1 MKDFHHPN
9 VLTLIGICFNYDAM
23 PLVILPYMEHGDLL
37 TYIRNEHE
45 VSYKLGGGR
54 GNYYVISISISTLN
68 AIVVCITIRFE
79 IVFETSYLLI
89 DVHIH
94 VLDSVTVG

>member
-45 VSYKLGGGR
+45 VSYKFGGG
-54 GNYYVISISISTLN
+54 GQGQLLCDIHLYLYFKCNCSLHNYMI
-68 AIVVCITIRFE
+68 
-79 IVFETSYLLI
+79 
-89 DVHIH
+89 
-94 VLDSVTVG
+94 

>member
-45 VSYKLGGGR
+45 VSYEWGGG
-54 GNYYVISISISTLN
+54 GQGQLLCDINLYLYFKCNCSLHNYII
-68 AIVVCITIRFE
+68 
-79 IVFETSYLLI
+79 
-89 DVHIH
+89 
-94 VLDSVTVG
+94 

>member
-45 VSYKLGGGR
+45 VSYEWGGGGGR
-54 GNYYVISISISTLN
+54 GNYYVISISICTLN
-68 AIVVCITIRFE
+68 AIVVCITI
-79 IVFETSYLLI
+79 
-89 DVHIH
+89 
-94 VLDSVTVG
+94 

>member
-1 MKDFHHPN
+1 MILFQNCLTENSPREIDIAQFIDEAMRMKDFHHPN

-45 VSYKLGGGR
+45 VSYKLGGWAG
-54 GNYYVISISISTLN
+54 
-68 AIVVCITIRFE
+68 AIIM
-79 IVFETSYLLI
+79 
-89 DVHIH
+89 
-94 VLDSVTVG
+94 

>member
-45 VSYKLGGGR
+45 VSHINLGGGV
-54 GNYYVISISISTLN
+54 GGQGQLLGEIHLYVYSKCNLSSHNLVN
-68 AIVVCITIRFE
+68 F
-79 IVFETSYLLI
+79 
-89 DVHIH
+89 
-94 VLDSVTVG
+94 